1 MFELKKYYSASTGG
15 TQNISSILNM
25 INKAVY
31 NNHDLNG
38 HISYMNSL
46 YDICDGM
53 ECPQTDSM
61 KLLYLRESI
70 LRGNKRVFENTIN
83 FYKHLPNTTYYDFI
97 NALQVDNSNELLKR
111 DESKITKEFM
121 PNIKALTTTCKH
133 CGKEGHQPV
142 GK

>member
-1 MFELKKYYSASTGG
+1 MFELKKNYSASTGG
-15 TQNISSILNM
+15 TRNISSILNM

-46 YDICDGM
+46 YDICEGM

-83 FYKHLPNTTYYDFI
+83 LPNTTYYDFI
-97 NALQVDNSNELLKR
+97 NALQVDNSNELLKILL
-111 DESKITKEFM
+111 S
-121 PNIKALTTTCKH
+121 
-133 CGKEGHQPV
+133 
-142 GK
+142 

>member
-1 MFELKKYYSASTGG
+1 
-15 TQNISSILNM
+15 
-25 INKAVY
+25 
-31 NNHDLNG
+31 
-38 HISYMNSL
+38 MNSL
-46 YDICDGM
+46 YEM

-83 FYKHLPNTTYYDFI
+83 FYKHLPNTIYYDFI

-121 PNIKALTTTCKH
+121 PNIKALTITDQRGTTSTGATQHGSK
-133 CGKEGHQPV
+133 GYN
-142 GK
+142 